1 MYYCVGFTQ
10 VFKYDCIIFRRR
22 PLKFFWSYTKICI
35 KEIAMMWPCQAP
47 SKTKTD
53 LFCSWYGYWPHYNAE
68 NDHWKRSH
76 SKTLSRVEQF
86 KNDAFWKGWFLVEKT
101 MLSENSDVIKI
112 DQPCSQGLS
121 SYRLEQ
127 QAVRWETLGTRLK
140 IDMTGRETTWPWV
153 SKMAGRRYHVA
164 SILLQ
169 YCRLRYWS
177 AHASSLFVHAHWGY
191 NSVFK
196 TDMAL

>member
-101 MLSENSDVIKI
+101 MLSENDDVINNRHNRTPDHSTVGIRQNGGQALPYGFSPDRCCGVDGWKRYENDKCGRKSFWKRSKTI
-112 DQPCSQGLS
+112 PFSFENGL
-121 SYRLEQ
+121 
-127 QAVRWETLGTRLK
+127 VW
-140 IDMTGRETTWPWV
+140 TGP
-153 SKMAGRRYHVA
+153 
-164 SILLQ
+164 
-169 YCRLRYWS
+169 
-177 AHASSLFVHAHWGY
+177 
-191 NSVFK
+191 
-196 TDMAL
+196 